1 MPGPDPRTR
10 STATGT
16 KRMGDPLRQGK
27 KGTSTKDPSKED
39 RETGEKKLPK
49 EPEKQPEAP
58 IGALGN
64 KKKALRIS
72 AAQQAKEAEDIVRAA
87 VRDKGKDMG
96 RKKPKLKQPSP
107 AGSIDRKQGLGRI
120 IDGKFY
126 PAMAKGG
133 RAMYKSGMR
142 VCKLAKR
149 GKGRAYGKNS

>member
-10 STATGT
+10 STGTGT
-16 KRMGDPLRQGK
+16 KRMGDPLREGK

-39 RETGEKKLPK
+39 RERGEKKLPK

-64 KKKALRIS
+64 KKKAPRIS
-72 AAQQAKEAEDIVRAA
+72 AAAQQAKEAEDIVRAA
-87 VRDKGKDMG
+87 VRDKGRDQS
-96 RKKPKLKQPSP
+96 L
-107 AGSIDRKQGLGRI
+107 
-120 IDGKFY
+120 
-126 PAMAKGG
+126 AKGG